1 MREKLHTHFDNI
13 TEDGRNYL
21 ESLVEYYKLDT
32 FKKSA
37 KATSALL
44 RFIIVGGIFLLMFAF
59 ISIGIAILVGDL
71 IGHLYVG
78 FFIVAGVN
86 LLLMIFMATKGRKI
100 IDRLVLRIFS
110 EIFVDEDQATQIKK

>member
-1 MREKLHTHFDNI
+1 MREKLHTHFDNL
-13 TEDGRNYL
+13 TEDGKNYL
-21 ESLVEYYKLDT
+21 ESLVEYYKLDV

-44 RFIIVGGIFLLMFAF
+44 RFIIVGGVFLLMFAF
-59 ISIGIAILVGDL
+59 ISIGVAILVGDL
-71 IGHLYVG
+71 IGQLYVG
-78 FFIVAGVN
+78 FFIVAGIN
-86 LLLMIFMATKGRKI
+86 LLLMIFMATKGRKL